1 VKKTLSLK
9 NRFIFIYDKFEFIKM
24 KVKHSKYKNTGI
36 LFELLTRQLT
46 SDTITGNQTKS
57 LSFLKKH
64 FNSKTELL
72 KEYKIYH
79 TLATQKYNRDN
90 QATMLIEELIKAH
103 NKLNKSQLRREKYNL
118 IKEIKDTYNVNDFF
132 KAKITD
138 YKIMASIYNLLENK
152 KATALSIVDSKVTL
166 LEHITKS
173 KQKTIKK
180 DSVLENYNKQDK
192 DTRLLTYKV
201 LLEKFNDKYSGLKD
215 NQKTLLKEYVNSVTN
230 SPSLKSYINQE
241 IKEVK
246 KTITKFSKKVEDKA
260 VAVKLNETKGMIK
273 PLCKKTFVNDDNV
286 INLLNYYELINE
298 LKTIH
303 G

>member
-1 VKKTLSLK
+1 
-9 NRFIFIYDKFEFIKM
+9 M

-46 SDTITGNQTKS
+46 SDTIAGNQPKA

-64 FNSKTELL
+64 FNKKTELL

-79 TLATQKYNRDN
+79 TLATQKYNKDS
-90 QATMLIEELIKAH
+90 QATMLIETLIEVH
-103 NKLNKSQLRREKYNL
+103 EKLNKSQLRREKYNL
-118 IKEIKDTYNVNDFF
+118 IKEIRDTYNVNDFF

-138 YKIMASIYNLLENK
+138 YKVMASIFNLLENK
-152 KATALSIVDSKVTL
+152 EATPLSIVDSKTTI
-166 LEHITKS
+166 LEHITG
-173 KQKTIKK
+173 KQLPNIKK
-180 DSVLENYNKQDK
+180 NVVLENFSKQDK

-201 LLEKFNDKYSGLKD
+201 ILEKFNDKYSGLQD

-230 SPSLKSYINQE
+230 SPALKSYINQE

-246 KTITKFSKKVEDKA
+246 KTLTKYSKKVEDKA
-260 VAVKLNETKGMIK
+260 IEIKLQETKDLIK
-273 PLCKKTFVNDDNV
+273 PLSKKSSVNDDNV
-286 INLLNYYELINE
+286 INLLNYYELVNE

>member
-1 VKKTLSLK
+1 
-9 NRFIFIYDKFEFIKM
+9 M

-46 SDTITGNQTKS
+46 SDTITGNQTNS
-57 LSFLKKH
+57 LTFLKKH

-79 TLATQKYNRDN
+79 TLATKKYNKDS
-90 QATMLIEELIKAH
+90 QATMLISTLLEAH
-103 NKLNKSQLRREKYNL
+103 GKLNKSQLRREKYNL
-118 IKEIKDTYNVNDFF
+118 IKDIKDTYNVNDFF

-138 YKIMASIYNLLENK
+138 YKIMASVYNLLENR
-152 KATALSIVDSKVTL
+152 KATPISIVNSKVTL
-166 LEHITKS
+166 LEHITE
-173 KQKTIKK
+173 KQTKKKK
-180 DSVLENYNKQDK
+180 DVVLENFNKEDK
-192 DTRLLTYKV
+192 DTRLLTYKIV
-201 LLEKFNDKYSGLKD
+201 LEKFNDKYSGLED
-215 NQKTLLKEYVNSVTN
+215 NQKTLLKEYVNSVSN
-230 SPSLKSYINQE
+230 SPALKSYINQE

-246 KTITKFSKKVEDKA
+246 KTLTKFSKKVEDKA

-273 PLCKKTFVNDDNV
+273 TLCKKTSVNDDNV
-286 INLLNYYELINE
+286 INLLNYYELVNE

>member
-1 VKKTLSLK
+1 
-9 NRFIFIYDKFEFIKM
+9 M

-46 SDTITGNQTKS
+46 SDTITGNQSKS
-57 LSFLKKH
+57 LTFLKKH
-64 FNSKTELL
+64 FNKKTELL

-79 TLATQKYNRDN
+79 TLATQKYNKDS
-90 QATMLIEELIKAH
+90 QATMLIDTLLEAH
-103 NKLNKSQLRREKYNL
+103 GKLNKSQLRREKYNL

-132 KAKITD
+132 KAKISN
-138 YKIMASIYNLLENK
+138 YKVMASIYNLLENK
-152 KATALSIVDSKVTL
+152 KATALSIVDSKVTI
-166 LEHITKS
+166 LEHITE
-173 KQKTIKK
+173 KQQKIKK
-180 DSVLENYNKQDK
+180 NVVLENFNNQDK

-201 LLEKFNDKYSGLKD
+201 LLEKFNSKYSGLED

-230 SPSLKSYINQE
+230 SPALKSYINQE

-246 KTITKFSKKVEDKA
+246 KDLTKYSKKVEDKA

-273 PLCKKTFVNDDNV
+273 ILNKKSSVNDDNV
-286 INLLNYYELINE
+286 INLLNYYELVNE

>member
-1 VKKTLSLK
+1 
-9 NRFIFIYDKFEFIKM
+9 M

-46 SDTITGNQTKS
+46 SDTIAGTQPKA

-64 FNSKTELL
+64 FNKKTELL

-79 TLATQKYNRDN
+79 TLSTQKYNKDS
-90 QATMLIEELIKAH
+90 QAAMLIDTLLEAH
-103 NKLNKSQLRREKYNL
+103 GKLNKSQLRREKYNL

-138 YKIMASIYNLLENK
+138 YKIMASIFNLVENR
-152 KATALSIVDSKVTL
+152 KASALSIVDSKVTI
-166 LEHITKS
+166 LEHITKKS
-173 KQKTIKK
+173 TTSKK
-180 DSVLENYNKQDK
+180 DTVLENYNKQDK

-201 LLEKFNDKYSGLKD
+201 LLEKFNDKYSGLQD

-230 SPSLKSYINQE
+230 SPALKSYINQE

-246 KTITKFSKKVEDKA
+246 KTITGYSKKVEDKV
-260 VAVKLNETKGMIK
+260 VAIKLTETKEMIK
-273 PLCKKTFVNDDNV
+273 PLCKKTSVNDNNV
-286 INLLNYYELINE
+286 INLLNYYELVNE

>member
-1 VKKTLSLK
+1 
-9 NRFIFIYDKFEFIKM
+9 M

-46 SDTITGNQTKS
+46 SDTIAGNQPKS

-64 FNSKTELL
+64 FNKKTELL

-79 TLATQKYNRDN
+79 TLATQKYNKDS
-90 QATMLIEELIKAH
+90 QATMLIETLMEVH
-103 NKLNKSQLRREKYNL
+103 EKLNKSQLRREKYNL

-138 YKIMASIYNLLENK
+138 YKIMASIFNLLENK
-152 KATALSIVDSKVTL
+152 KATALSIVNSKVTL
-166 LEHITKS
+166 LEHITENKS
-173 KQKTIKK
+173 KNSKK
-180 DSVLENYNKQDK
+180 DVVLESFSKQDK

-201 LLEKFNDKYSGLKD
+201 LLEKFNDKYSGLQE
-215 NQKTLLKEYVNSVTN
+215 NQQTLLKEYVNSVTN
-230 SPSLKSYINQE
+230 SPALKSYINQE

-246 KTITKFSKKVEDKA
+246 KDLTKFSKKVEDKA
-260 VAVKLNETKGMIK
+260 VAIKLTETKGMIK
-273 PLCKKTFVNDDNV
+273 PLCKKTSVNDDNV
-286 INLLNYYELINE
+286 INLLNYYELVNE

>member
-1 VKKTLSLK
+1 
-9 NRFIFIYDKFEFIKM
+9 M

-46 SDTITGNQTKS
+46 SDTITGNQSKS

-64 FNSKTELL
+64 FNKKTELL

-79 TLATQKYNRDN
+79 TLATQKYNKDS
-90 QATMLIEELIKAH
+90 QATMLINTLLEAH
-103 NKLNKSQLRREKYNL
+103 GKLNKSQLRREKYNL

-138 YKIMASIYNLLENK
+138 YKIMASIFNLLENK
-152 KATALSIVDSKVTL
+152 KATALSIVNSKVTL
-166 LEHITKS
+166 LEHITIKP
-173 KQKTIKK
+173 TVVKK
-180 DSVLENYNKQDK
+180 DTVLENYNKQDS

-201 LLEKFNDKYSGLKD
+201 LLEKFNNKYSGLED

-246 KTITKFSKKVEDKA
+246 KTITGYSKKVEDKA
-260 VAVKLNETKGMIK
+260 VAIKLTETKGMIK
-273 PLCKKTFVNDDNV
+273 PLCKKSSVSDDNV
-286 INLLNYYELINE
+286 INLLNYYELVNE

>member
-1 VKKTLSLK
+1 
-9 NRFIFIYDKFEFIKM
+9 M

-46 SDTITGNQTKS
+46 SDTIAGNPPKS

-79 TLATQKYNRDN
+79 TLATQKYNKDS
-90 QATMLIEELIKAH
+90 QATILIDTLLEAH
-103 NKLNKSQLRREKYNL
+103 GKLNKSQLRREKYNL

-132 KAKITD
+132 KAQITD
-138 YKIMASIYNLLENK
+138 YKVMASIFNLLENTN
-152 KATALSIVDSKVTL
+152 ATPISIVDSKVSI
-166 LEHITKS
+166 LEHITR
-173 KQKTIKK
+173 KQTSLKK
-180 DSVLENYNKQDK
+180 DVVLENFNKEDK

-201 LLEKFNDKYSGLKD
+201 ILEKFNDKYSGLED
-215 NQKTLLKEYVNSVTN
+215 NQKTLLKEYVNSVSN
-230 SPSLKSYINQE
+230 SPALKSYVNQE

-246 KTITKFSKKVEDKA
+246 NILGKYSKKVEDKA
-260 VAVKLNETKGMIK
+260 VAIKLTETKGMIK
-273 PLCKKTFVNDDNV
+273 TLCKKTSVNDDNV
-286 INLLNYYELINE
+286 INLLNYYELVNE

-303 G
+303 D

>member
-1 VKKTLSLK
+1 
-9 NRFIFIYDKFEFIKM
+9 M

-46 SDTITGNQTKS
+46 SDTITGNQSKS

-79 TLATQKYNRDN
+79 TLATQKYNKDS
-90 QATMLIEELIKAH
+90 QATMLIETLVEAH
-103 NKLNKSQLRREKYNL
+103 GKLNKSQLRREKYNL

-132 KAKITD
+132 KSKITD
-138 YKIMASIYNLLENK
+138 YKIMASVYNLLENRN
-152 KATALSIVDSKVTL
+152 ATPLSIVDSKVTL
-166 LEHITKS
+166 LEHITQ
-173 KQKTIKK
+173 KQIKPKTNPI
-180 DSVLENYNKQDK
+180 LENYNKQDK

-201 LLEKFNDKYSGLKD
+201 LLEKFNDKYSGLED

-230 SPSLKSYINQE
+230 SPALKSYLNQE

-246 KTITKFSKKVEDKA
+246 KDLTLYSKKVEDKA
-260 VAVKLNETKGMIK
+260 VAIKLNETKTMIK
-273 PLCKKTFVNDDNV
+273 PLNKKSMVQDNNV
-286 INLLNYYELINE
+286 INLLNYYELVNE

>member
-1 VKKTLSLK
+1 
-9 NRFIFIYDKFEFIKM
+9 M

-46 SDTITGNQTKS
+46 SDTIAGNQPKS

-79 TLATQKYNRDN
+79 TLATQKYSKDS
-90 QATMLIEELIKAH
+90 QASMLIDTLIEAH
-103 NKLNKSQLRREKYNL
+103 GKLNKSQLRREKYNL

-132 KAKITD
+132 KAQITD
-138 YKIMASIYNLLENK
+138 YKVMASIFNLLENK
-152 KATALSIVDSKVTL
+152 EATPLSIVNSKVTI
-166 LEHITKS
+166 LEHIIIKPTKV
-173 KQKTIKK
+173 KN
-180 DSVLENYNKQDK
+180 DVVLENFDKQDK
-192 DTRLLTYKV
+192 DTRLLTYKI
-201 LLEKFNDKYSGLKD
+201 LLEKFNDKYSGLQD
-215 NQKTLLKEYVNSVTN
+215 NQKTLLKEYVNSVSN
-230 SPSLKSYINQE
+230 SPALKSYVNQE

-246 KTITKFSKKVEDKA
+246 IILGKYSQKVEDKA
-260 VAVKLNETKGMIK
+260 VAIKINETGGMIK
-273 PLCKKTFVNDDNV
+273 TLCKKTSVSDDNV
-286 INLLNYYELINE
+286 INLLNYYELVNE

>member
-1 VKKTLSLK
+1 
-9 NRFIFIYDKFEFIKM
+9 M

-46 SDTITGNQTKS
+46 SDTIAGNQPKS

-79 TLATQKYNRDN
+79 TLATQKYSKDS
-90 QATMLIEELIKAH
+90 QASMLIEELMKAH
-103 NKLNKSQLRREKYNL
+103 DKLNKSQLRREKFNL
-118 IKEIKDTYNVNDFF
+118 IKEIKQTYNVNDFF

-138 YKIMASIYNLLENK
+138 YKVMASIFNLLENNE
-152 KATALSIVDSKVTL
+152 ATPLSIVDSKVTL
-166 LEHITKS
+166 LEHITR
-173 KQKTIKK
+173 KQTSIKK
-180 DSVLENYNKQDK
+180 DNILENFSKQDK
-192 DTRLLTYKV
+192 NTRLLTYKV
-201 LLEKFNDKYSGLKD
+201 ILEKFNDKYSELQD

-230 SPSLKSYINQE
+230 SPALKSYINQE

-246 KTITKFSKKVEDKA
+246 DLLTKYSKKVEDKA
-260 VAVKLNETKGMIK
+260 VAVKLTETKEMIK
-273 PLCKKTFVNDDNV
+273 PLCKKSSVNDDNV
-286 INLLNYYELINE
+286 INLLNYYELVNE

>member
-1 VKKTLSLK
+1 
-9 NRFIFIYDKFEFIKM
+9 M

-46 SDTITGNQTKS
+46 ADTIADNQSKA

-64 FNSKTELL
+64 FNKKTELL

-79 TLATQKYNRDN
+79 TLATQKYDKDSK
-90 QATMLIEELIKAH
+90 ATMLIETLLDAH
-103 NKLNKSQLRREKYNL
+103 GKLNKGQLRREKYNL
-118 IKEIKDTYNVNDFF
+118 IKEIKDNYDINNFF

-138 YKIMASIYNLLENK
+138 YKVMASVFNLLENK
-152 KATALSIVDSKVTL
+152 NATPLSIVDSKVTL
-166 LEHITKS
+166 LEHITEKQQKS
-173 KQKTIKK
+173 KRN
-180 DSVLENYNKQDK
+180 SVLENFSKEDK

-201 LLEKFNDKYSGLKD
+201 LLEKFNEKYNNLQD

-230 SPSLKSYINQE
+230 SPALKSYINQE

-246 KTITKFSKKVEDKA
+246 KTITGYSKKIKDKA
-260 VAVKLNETKGMIK
+260 VAIKLNEVKKLIN
-273 PLCKKTFVNDDNV
+273 PLNKKSEVQDDNV
-286 INLLNYYELINE
+286 INLLNYYELTNN
-298 LKTIH
+298 LKSIH